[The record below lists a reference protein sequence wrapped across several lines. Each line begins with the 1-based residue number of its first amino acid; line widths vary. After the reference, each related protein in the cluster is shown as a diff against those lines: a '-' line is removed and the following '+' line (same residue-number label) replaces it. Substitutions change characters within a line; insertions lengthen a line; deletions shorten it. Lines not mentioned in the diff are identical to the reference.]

1 MKRRSFL
8 KLSTAL
14 FGMVPCVRLRT
25 EVDIESIMLRFCDD
39 EANRFD
45 LTKPFTFGPFT
56 YATDRRHMVRAELV
70 NREDN
75 GERRLPKN
83 VEEVW
88 RYHWHPSNW
97 VPFELPRIE
106 DLTIRCSDG
115 FYAIC
120 PLCDNRRISLGEW
133 PPESFDKFRRLD
145 YDPDDNSIRDKS
157 CQLCQGMQYN
167 GPSLIMVRGTLMS
180 FHRLKPI
187 AAIPGVQVAANEK
200 GEDHPL
206 LFRGA
211 GLEGM
216 AMGIDPVVSI

>member
-1 MKRRSFL
+1 MERRSFL
-8 KLSTAL
+8 RFSVAL
-14 FGMVPCVRLRT
+14 LELVPLVRLRT
-25 EVDIESIMLRFCDD
+25 EVDIESIMLRFCAD
-39 EANRFD
+39 EPYRLD
-45 LTKPFTFGPFT
+45 LTQPFGVGPFT
-56 YATDRRHMVRAELV
+56 YATDTKHMVRAELV
-70 NREDN
+70 NRQEN

-157 CQLCQGMQYN
+157 CQLCRGKQYN
-167 GPSLIMVRGTLMS
+167 GPSLAMVAGTLMS

-187 AAIPGVQVAANEK
+187 AAIPGVEIAANQK
-200 GEDHPL
+200 GEDHPF
-206 LFRGA
+206 LFRGSE
-211 GLEGM
+211 LEGM
-216 AMGIDPVVSI
+216 AMGLDPKVLG